1 MASGDIYT
9 IDLVNSQSATITVDS
24 MILTM
29 QTHAYNSY
37 EYTYPCYCKCINSTG
52 DFVCYLTDF
61 TNVGAN
67 SSIYKNYHL
76 KIKIN
81 SGESLQSYKE
91 GVGSAFNIYTRIT
104 LMEL

>member
-9 IDLVNSQSATITVDS
+9 IDLVNNQSATINVDS

-29 QTHAYNSY
+29 QTCVHNDHN
-37 EYTYPCYCKCINSTG
+37 YTYPCHCKCINSTG
-52 DFVCYLTDF
+52 NFVCYLTDF
-61 TNVGAN
+61 INIGSY

-81 SGESLQSYKE
+81 SGESLQGYISH
-91 GVGSAFNIYTRIT
+91 SDNNLCIYTRIT

>member
-9 IDLVNSQSATITVDS
+9 IDLVNNQSATITVDS
-24 MILTM
+24 MILTI
-29 QTHAYNSY
+29 QTHAYNN
-37 EYTYPCYCKCINSTG
+37 YPYSCSCYCKCINSTG

-61 TNVGAN
+61 ITVGAN
-67 SSIYKNYHL
+67 SRIYKNYHL

-81 SGESLQSYKE
+81 SGESLQGYISSSFSDRY
-91 GVGSAFNIYTRIT
+91 IYTRIT